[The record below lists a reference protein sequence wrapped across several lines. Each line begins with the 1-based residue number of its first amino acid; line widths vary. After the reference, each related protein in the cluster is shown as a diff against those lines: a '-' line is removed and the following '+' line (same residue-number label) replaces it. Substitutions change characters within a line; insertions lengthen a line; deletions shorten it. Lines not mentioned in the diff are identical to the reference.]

1 MRLKLAAAAM
11 VLLLGAQQAAAQD
24 PQPNAM
30 ILAQALDR
38 CMVTQAVR
46 LTRTSTSDA
55 DIFAQAR
62 QSCLAVNDQFRAAI
76 NAELP
81 PADAAEMLR
90 SIDQQAEPN
99 FMALLSRIRSDRAR
113 REGGQ

>member
-1 MRLKLAAAAM
+1 MRMKLATTAL
-11 VLLLGAQQAAAQD
+11 VLVSAQQAAAQD

-38 CMVTQAVR
+38 CMVTHAVR
-46 LTRTSTSDA
+46 LTRTATSDA
-55 DIFAQAR
+55 DIFTQAR
-62 QSCLAVNDQFRAAI
+62 QSCLGLNEQLRASVNAQ
-76 NAELP
+76 LP

-99 FMALLSRIRSDRAR
+99 FMALLARIRSDRAR

>member
-1 MRLKLAAAAM
+1 MKVKLATAAA

-38 CMVTQAVR
+38 CMATQAVR
-46 LTRTSTSDA
+46 LTRTAATDA
-55 DIFAQAR
+55 EIFAQAR
-62 QSCLAVNDQFRAAI
+62 QSCLSLNDQFRAAV
-76 NAELP
+76 NAQLP
-81 PADAAEMLR
+81 AADAAEMLR

-99 FMALLSRIRSDRAR
+99 FMAMLSQIRSDRAR
-113 REGGQ
+113 REGRP

>member
-1 MRLKLAAAAM
+1 MKLAAAAVA
-11 VLLLGAQQAAAQD
+11 VLIGVQPAAAQD

-38 CMVTQAVR
+38 CMVTHAVR
-46 LTRTSTSDA
+46 LTRTPTSDP

-62 QSCLAVNDQFRAAI
+62 QSCQPLNDRLRTAI

-99 FMALLSRIRSDRAR
+99 FMALLARIRTDRAR

>member
-1 MRLKLAAAAM
+1 MRMKLATTAL
-11 VLLLGAQQAAAQD
+11 VLVSAQQAAAQD

-38 CMVTQAVR
+38 CMVTHAVR
-46 LTRTSTSDA
+46 LTRTSASDA

-62 QSCLAVNDQFRAAI
+62 QSCQPLNDQLRTAI

-81 PADAAEMLR
+81 PADSAEMLR

-99 FMALLSRIRSDRAR
+99 FMTLLSRIRTDRAR

>member
-1 MRLKLAAAAM
+1 MRIKLSATVL
-11 VLLLGAQQAAAQD
+11 VLLLAAQQAAAQD

-38 CMVTQAVR
+38 CMATQAVR
-46 LTRTSTSDA
+46 LTRTASTDA
-55 DIFAQAR
+55 NIFAQAR
-62 QSCLAVNDQFRAAI
+62 QSCLTLNDQLRAAI
-76 NAELP
+76 SAQFP

-90 SIDQQAEPN
+90 SIDEQAEPN

-113 REGGQ
+113 REGGP